1 MEQFSLMS
9 VIFYKI
15 MKARSGLHQSI
26 ILAMIYYLLPSVV
39 YSNSIKINYI
49 LWVIYNR
56 TPQKEKKSF
65 NNTKYKVKIIGEYIK
80 HLYRQ

>member
-49 LWVIYNR
+49 L
-56 TPQKEKKSF
+56 
-65 NNTKYKVKIIGEYIK
+65 
-80 HLYRQ
+80 